1 MAIDSVGVWIS
12 GPLAAFSDGYASE
25 LTRTGYAPASVRQQ
39 MKVLA
44 DLSDWLLKQGM
55 VAADLRSS
63 ELDRFLH
70 DRRAAGHTR
79 YSSSKAVRP
88 ILDYLQQLQVTA
100 PQTEDAVLGPVE
112 VVFDRFWRYLTV
124 ERALATAT
132 ARVYLGMVRPFLQG
146 RLSADGLAL
155 DLGHLSAADVV
166 SFVVARCPRQSRGAA
181 KLTVTAFRS
190 LLGFLHLDGLIEISL
205 ISAVPSVA
213 GRRLVGL
220 PKGLDSDQV
229 RRLLASC
236 DDSTRRGCRDI
247 AILIMLVRL
256 GMRAGEVAML
266 RLDDIDWRAGEIIVR
281 GKANCVERV
290 PLPADVGRAVATY
303 LRHGRPTSAQGRTVF
318 VRTKAPHRHLS
329 STGISNVVAD
339 AAKRAGLGRIRAH
352 RLRHTAAMQM
362 LRAGASLPEIGQ
374 LLRHRR
380 ALTTAIYAKV
390 DRDALRTIT
399 RAGANASWMSRRLS
413 NVRQFAIYLRGIDPD
428 TQVPPADIL
437 PGRSRRATP
446 YLYSAEEISALMT
459 ATAILRGSHRR
470 ATYRSEERRVGKEC

>member
-1 MAIDSVGVWIS
+1 MAIDPVGVWIS

-25 LTRTGYAPASVRQQ
+25 LTRTGYAPASVRLQ

-55 VAADLRSS
+55 VATDLRSS
-63 ELDRFLH
+63 ALDRFLR

-79 YSSSKAVRP
+79 YASSKAVRP
-88 ILDYLQQLQVTA
+88 ILDYLQQLQATP

-112 VVFDRFWRYLTV
+112 VVLDRFWRYLTV
-124 ERALATAT
+124 ERALALAT
-132 ARVYLGMVRPFLQG
+132 VRVYLNMMRRFLQG

-155 DLGHLSAADVV
+155 DLERLSAADVV
-166 SFVVARCPRQSRGAA
+166 SFVVVRCPRQSRGAA
-181 KLTVTAFRS
+181 KLTVTALRS
-190 LLGFLHLDGLIEISL
+190 LLGFLHLDGLIESSL
-205 ISAVPSVA
+205 ASAVPSVA

-229 RRLLASC
+229 RRILTSC
-236 DDSTRRGCRDI
+236 DDATRRGCRDI
-247 AILIMLVRL
+247 AILTMLVRL
-256 GMRAGEVAML
+256 GMRSGEVAKL

-281 GKANCVERV
+281 GKANCAERV
-290 PLPADVGRAVATY
+290 PLPEDVGRAVAAY

-329 STGISNVVAD
+329 SAGVSNVVAD
-339 AAKRAGLGRIRAH
+339 AAKRAGLARIHAH

-390 DRDALRTIT
+390 DRDALRTVA
-399 RAGANASWMSRRLS
+399 RPW
-413 NVRQFAIYLRGIDPD
+413 
-428 TQVPPADIL
+428 
-437 PGRSRRATP
+437 PGDVA
-446 YLYSAEEISALMT
+446 
-459 ATAILRGSHRR
+459 
-470 ATYRSEERRVGKEC
+470 

>member
-1 MAIDSVGVWIS
+1 MPIDPVGVSIS
-12 GPLAAFSDGYASE
+12 GPLTAFSDGYASE
-25 LTRTGYAPASVRQQ
+25 LTRTGYARASVRLQ

-63 ELDRFLH
+63 ALDCFLR

-79 YSSSKAVRP
+79 YASSKAVRP
-88 ILDYLQQLQVTA
+88 IFDYLQQLQA
-100 PQTEDAVLGPVE
+100 APPQTEDAVLGPVE
-112 VVFDRFWRYLTV
+112 VVLDRFRRYLTV
-124 ERALATAT
+124 ERALVTAT
-132 ARVYLGMVRPFLQG
+132 ARVYLDMVRPFLQR

-155 DLGHLSAADVV
+155 DLDRLSAADVV

-181 KLTVTAFRS
+181 KLTVTALRS
-190 LLGFLHLDGLIEISL
+190 LLGFLHLDGLIESSL
-205 ISAVPSVA
+205 VSAVPSVA

-236 DDSTRRGCRDI
+236 DDSTPRGCRDI
-247 AILIMLVRL
+247 AILTMLVRL
-256 GMRAGEVAML
+256 GMRSGEVAKL

-290 PLPADVGRAVATY
+290 PLPADVGRAVTQY
-303 LRHGRPTSAQGRTVF
+303 LQRGRPVSAQGRAVF
-318 VRTKAPHRHLS
+318 VRVKAPHRHLS
-329 STGISNVVAD
+329 SCGVSNVVAD
-339 AAKRAGLGRIRAH
+339 AAKRAGLGRIHAH
-352 RLRHTAAMQM
+352 RLRHTAATQM

-390 DRDALRTIT
+390 DHDALRTIA
-399 RAGANASWMSRRLS
+399 RAW
-413 NVRQFAIYLRGIDPD
+413 
-428 TQVPPADIL
+428 
-437 PGRSRRATP
+437 PGDA
-446 YLYSAEEISALMT
+446 A
-459 ATAILRGSHRR
+459 
-470 ATYRSEERRVGKEC
+470 